1 MSEDKNKALATALSQ
16 IEKQFGQGAVMRLG
30 ENMGLQVEH
39 SKTGSISLDYALGI
53 GGMPK

>member
-30 ENMGLQVEH
+30 ENIGMQVEH
-39 SKTGSISLDYALGI
+39 IKTG
-53 GGMPK
+53 